1 MYKLGQYTPFFRSIQ
16 FPLEITCE
24 IAVIATTHDG
34 VQIAVSANEGCIAPT
49 GVPGGQQIT
58 IVLCPAGSGAAG
70 YTFNLGDKNTLQS
83 VNYSG
88 GDTGGGNVTI
98 TYSYTTANTLSIVE
112 T

>member
-1 MYKLGQYTPFFRSIQ
+1 M
-16 FPLEITCE
+16 
-24 IAVIATTHDG
+24 IATTHDG
-34 VQIAVSANEGCIAPT
+34 VEIDVDANEGCIAPG

-58 IVLCPAGSGAAG
+58 IELCPAGSGAAG
-70 YTFNLGDKNTLQS
+70 YIFDLGDKNTLQS

-112 T
+112 A